1 MCTIILLKK
10 ISFINRYLVKG
21 DSPWPQDSKKLRIS
35 AAAFEALRSR
45 LDISPTFV
53 ASLADLHKPS
63 GSGFPLPPDR
73 TVQNAFHFWFFLPVR
88 VQVQCSEVQCSDRNS
103 SHASTA
109 TGKSQMNP
117 LNYLHLA
124 QSAVDV
130 RGSQIAIYFTFDPY
144 TRTSSTIVIN
154 FQDGRW
160 SKVVEE
166 PILRVR
172 EGLEQGNRNG
182 CGQDPLVIQAVLLTS
197 ALRWWS
203 NVLSS
208 FNDQLISYVSF
219 TNCLFGSV
227 QADSNVRRSS
237 YLSKKSRI

>member
-1 MCTIILLKK
+1 MILLKK

-21 DSPWPQDSKKLRIS
+21 DFPWPQDSKKLRIS
-35 AAAFEALRSR
+35 AAAFQALR
-45 LDISPTFV
+45 LHFDIPPTFI

-63 GSGFPLPPDR
+63 GSGFPPPPDR
-73 TVQNAFHFWFFLPVR
+73 TVRDVFHYWFILPVR
-88 VQVQCSEVQCSDRNS
+88 VQVQCSDRES
-103 SHASTA
+103 SHTPAA
-109 TGKSQMNP
+109 AGKSQMNP

-124 QSAVDV
+124 QPAVDV
-130 RGSQIAIYFTFDPY
+130 RGSQIAIYFTFDPN
-144 TRTSSTIVIN
+144 TSTSSTIVIN

-182 CGQDPLVIQAVLLTS
+182 CGQDPFVIQAVLLTS

-208 FNDQLISYVSF
+208 FNDQLISYVGI
-219 TNCLFGSV
+219 NYCLSGSV
-227 QADSNVRRSS
+227 QADSNFRRSS
-237 YLSKKSRI
+237 YLSRRNRI

>member
-1 MCTIILLKK
+1 MILLKK

-35 AAAFEALRSR
+35 AAAFQALRSY
-45 LDISPTFV
+45 LDISPTFI

-63 GSGFPLPPDR
+63 GSGFPPPPDR
-73 TVQNAFHFWFFLPVR
+73 TVQNVFHFWFLLPVR
-88 VQVQCSEVQCSDRNS
+88 VQVQCSDVQCPDRKS
-103 SHASTA
+103 SHTSTA
-109 TGKSQMNP
+109 AGKSQMNP

-124 QSAVDV
+124 QPTVDV
-130 RGSQIAIYFTFDPY
+130 RGSQIAIYFTFDPKI
-144 TRTSSTIVIN
+144 RTSSTVVLN

-172 EGLEQGNRNG
+172 ESLEQGNRNG
-182 CGQDPLVIQAVLLTS
+182 CGQDPFVIQAVLLTS

-208 FNDQLISYVSF
+208 FNDQLISYVSID
-219 TNCLFGSV
+219 NCLFGSV
-227 QADSNVRRSS
+227 QADSNFRRSS

>member
-1 MCTIILLKK
+1 MILLKK
-10 ISFINRYLVKG
+10 ISFINRYLIKG

-35 AAAFEALRSR
+35 AAAFEALRSH
-45 LDISPTFV
+45 LDISPTFI
-53 ASLADLHKPS
+53 ASLAELHEPS
-63 GSGFPLPPDR
+63 GSGFPPPPDR
-73 TVQNAFHFWFFLPVR
+73 TVQNVFHFWFLLPVR
-88 VQVQCSEVQCSDRNS
+88 VQVQCSDRKS

-109 TGKSQMNP
+109 AGKSQMNP

-124 QSAVDV
+124 HPAVDV
-130 RGSQIAIYFTFDPY
+130 RGSQIAIYFTFEPKF
-144 TRTSSTIVIN
+144 RTSSTVVVN
-154 FQDGRW
+154 FQDDRW

-172 EGLEQGNRNG
+172 EGLGQENRNDY
-182 CGQDPLVIQAVLLTS
+182 GQDPFAIQSVLLTS

-208 FNDQLISYVSF
+208 FNDQLISYVSID
-219 TNCLFGSV
+219 NCLFGSV
-227 QADSNVRRSS
+227 QADSNIRRSS

>member
-1 MCTIILLKK
+1 MILLKN

-35 AAAFEALRSR
+35 AAAFQALRSD
-45 LDISPTFV
+45 LDISPTFI
-53 ASLADLHKPS
+53 ASLTDLHKPS
-63 GSGFPLPPDR
+63 ASGFPPPPDH
-73 TVQNAFHFWFFLPVR
+73 TVSNVFHFWFLLPVR
-88 VQVQCSEVQCSDRNS
+88 VQVKCSDRKSN
-103 SHASTA
+103 HTSTA
-109 TGKSQMNP
+109 AGKSQMNP

-124 QSAVDV
+124 QPAVDV
-130 RGSQIAIYFTFDPY
+130 RGSQIAIYFTFDPN
-144 TRTSSTIVIN
+144 TTTSSTIVVN

-182 CGQDPLVIQAVLLTS
+182 SGQDPFVIQAVLLTS

-208 FNDQLISYVSF
+208 FNDQLISYAS
-219 TNCLFGSV
+219 TDNCLFSSV
-227 QADSNVRRSS
+227 QADSSFRRSS

>member
-1 MCTIILLKK
+1 MCKIILLKK

-21 DSPWPQDSKKLRIS
+21 DCPWPQDSNKLRIS
-35 AAAFEALRSR
+35 AVAFEALRSHF
-45 LDISPTFV
+45 DISPTFI

-63 GSGFPLPPDR
+63 GSGFPPPPDR
-73 TVQNAFHFWFFLPVR
+73 TVQNVFHFWFLLPVR
-88 VQVQCSEVQCSDRNS
+88 VQVQCSDRKS
-103 SHASTA
+103 SHTSNAA
-109 TGKSQMNP
+109 GKSQMNP

-124 QSAVDV
+124 QPAVDV
-130 RGSQIAIYFTFDPY
+130 RGSQIAIYFTFDPN
-144 TRTSSTIVIN
+144 TRTSSTIVLN

-182 CGQDPLVIQAVLLTS
+182 CGQDPFIIQAVLLTS
-197 ALRWWS
+197 GLRWWS

-208 FNDQLISYVSF
+208 FNDQLISYVIFVSS
-219 TNCLFGSV
+219 LFGSV
-227 QADSNVRRSS
+227 QADSNFRRSS
-237 YLSKKSRI
+237 YSSKKSLV